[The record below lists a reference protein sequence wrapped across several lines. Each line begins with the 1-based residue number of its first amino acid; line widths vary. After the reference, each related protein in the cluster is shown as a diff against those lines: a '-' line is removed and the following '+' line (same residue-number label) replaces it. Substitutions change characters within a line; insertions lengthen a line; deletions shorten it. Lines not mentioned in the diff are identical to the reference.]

1 MNELR
6 EELLSLGFKS
16 VEIEE
21 LDDIE
26 KSNEDEIW
34 VKVRF
39 NWKWNDRDQV
49 NTDGRQE
56 FHTNYEYAIPEIMA
70 FIKSRESWTVLLT

>member
-1 MNELR
+1 MNELKK
-6 EELLSLGFKS
+6 ELLSLGFNS
-16 VEIEE
+16 VEIED
-21 LDDIE
+21 LDEIE

-34 VKVRF
+34 VQVRF

-56 FHTNYEYAIPEIMA
+56 FYTNYEYAIHEIMT
-70 FIKSRESWTVLLT
+70 FVKSRESWTVLLT